1 MIYFPTNKARTIQFL
16 SMFLG
21 LNNSRQ
27 IALIQYLCKKLWFF
41 LKWIYNLV
49 MRTVILSLIIVFTS
63 VMSFASNDVAEIA
76 HLREAADSLHSV
88 GRTDSAAIVG
98 EQAILLAEK
107 CGDLIQIVGTN
118 AAQGVF
124 LRSLGRI
131 DEALQRYETALSIIT
146 SGKFREN
153 PDQEAIEEIASLYIN
168 LSVLNL
174 DMQNKDDAGR
184 NAVLAGDWIAKSNDP
199 ELKGIIYG
207 VVGSVLTGCGDID
220 RALKYQDLAYQNS
233 LESGSSDAA
242 FRAAAYTMLLS
253 DRSGDKAK
261 TDSWRQKCLKLMP
274 EISSMTSKM
283 AYYQAECS
291 ICLKNKDN
299 RGAIVW
305 FDKILGLE
313 GIDNLPFVKFDCYN
327 NLHLAYADLGDYKN
341 AYTTL
346 LQSNELRDTLWAQEK
361 AESLRDLTI
370 KYETKETQLALAQSE
385 AKRANILM
393 WLFAALAVLLIGMVV
408 FVVYATRQ
416 KRRRLQREMEF
427 AKIRADIGRQ
437 LTQQYI
443 EGLES
448 ERQRMAWELH
458 DGVCNDLLA
467 IQMNINAGKPADS
480 TASMIAS
487 CRESVHRISHELMP
501 PEFSYA
507 SLDEVVRFFIS
518 KQADANNGKIVF
530 TYDSLASDSDWS
542 EVQDATALEIYRIVQ
557 ESVGN
562 AVKHS
567 GADRVEV
574 KLTLTKEKLEALII
588 DNGYYQKKASSGKK
602 GIGLDSIRRR
612 ANALGGTISL
622 ESREPVGTVVKL
634 TVIF

>member
-1 MIYFPTNKARTIQFL
+1 
-16 SMFLG
+16 
-21 LNNSRQ
+21 
-27 IALIQYLCKKLWFF
+27 
-41 LKWIYNLV
+41 
-49 MRTVILSLIIVFTS
+49 MRTVIISLLLTLTS
-63 VMSFASNDVAEIA
+63 AMSFASANDIAEIA
-76 HLREAADSLHSV
+76 RMRETADSLHSI

-98 EQAILLAEK
+98 EKAILLADK
-107 CGDLIQIVGTN
+107 VGNPTQIVGTN

-131 DEALQRYETALSIIT
+131 DEAMQKYETALAIIT

-168 LSVLNL
+168 LAVLNL
-174 DMQNKDDAGR
+174 DMQNKDEAGR
-184 NAVLAGDWIAKSNDP
+184 NAVSAGDWVAKSNDP

-233 LESGSSDAA
+233 IESGSTDAA

-253 DRSGDKAK
+253 DRSGDKGKAE
-261 TDSWRQKCLKLMP
+261 SWRKKCLELMP
-274 EISSMTSKM
+274 EITSMTSKM

-305 FDKILGLE
+305 FDKILGLD

-341 AYTTL
+341 AYATL
-346 LQSNELRDTLWAQEK
+346 LQSNEMRDTLWAQEK

-393 WLFAALAVLLIGMVV
+393 WLFAVLAVLLIGVVV

-448 ERQRMAWELH
+448 ERQRMARELH

-467 IQMNINAGKPADS
+467 IRMNINADKPADS
-480 TASMIAS
+480 TASMIDA
-487 CRESVHRISHELMP
+487 CRESVRRISHELMP

-518 KQADANNGKIVF
+518 KQADANKGKIIF
-530 TYDSLASDSDWS
+530 DYDSSADDTDWS
-542 EVQDATALEIYRIVQ
+542 EVPDATALEIYRIIQ
-557 ESVGN
+557 EGVGN

-567 GADRVEV
+567 GATNINVS
-574 KLTLTKEKLEALII
+574 LYLTKEKLEASII
-588 DNGYYQKKASSGKK
+588 DNGTYQQKISGGKK
-602 GIGLDSIRRR
+602 GIGVDSIRRR
-612 ANALGGTISL
+612 ANAIGGNITM
-622 ESREPVGTVVKL
+622 EAHEPTGTAVKL
-634 TVIF
+634 TLDF

>member
-1 MIYFPTNKARTIQFL
+1 MKMI
-16 SMFLG
+16 
-21 LNNSRQ
+21 
-27 IALIQYLCKKLWFF
+27 
-41 LKWIYNLV
+41 V
-49 MRTVILSLIIVFTS
+49 LSLLMAITS
-63 VMSFASNDVAEIA
+63 VITYASANDIAEIA
-76 HLREAADSLHSV
+76 RLRATADSLHSI
-88 GRTDSAAIVG
+88 GRTDSAAIIG
-98 EQAILLAEK
+98 EKAIWLADK
-107 CGDLIQIVGTN
+107 SGDPTQIVGTN

-131 DEALQRYETALSIIT
+131 DDALQRYEAALAIIT

-153 PDQEAIEEIASLYIN
+153 PDQESVEEIASLYIN
-168 LSVLNL
+168 LGVLNL
-174 DMQNKDDAGR
+174 DMQNKDEAVR
-184 NAVLAGDWIAKSNDP
+184 NAILAGEWVAKSNDP
-199 ELKGIIYG
+199 ELKGVVYG

-220 RALKYQDLAYQNS
+220 RALKYQDLAYRYS
-233 LESGSSDAA
+233 MESGSTDAA
-242 FRAAAYTMLLS
+242 FRAAAYNMLLS
-253 DRSGDKAK
+253 DRSGDKNK
-261 TDSWRQKCLKLMP
+261 TEAWRQKCLELMP
-274 EISSMTSKM
+274 EINSTTTKM

-305 FDKILGLE
+305 FDKILGLD

-327 NLHLAYADLGDYKN
+327 NLHLAYADLGEYKN
-341 AYTTL
+341 AYETL
-346 LQSNELRDTLWAQEK
+346 LKSNEIRDTLWAQEK

-370 KYETKETQLALAQSE
+370 KYETKEAQLALAQSE

-393 WLFAALAVLLIGMVV
+393 WLFATLAVLLIGAVV

-448 ERQRMAWELH
+448 ERQRMARELH

-480 TASMIAS
+480 TASMIDT
-487 CRESVHRISHELMP
+487 CRESVRRISHELMP

-507 SLDEVVRFFIS
+507 SLDEVVRFFIA
-518 KQADANNGKIVF
+518 KQAEANKGKISFV
-530 TYDSLASDSDWS
+530 YDSSAIDSDWS
-542 EVQDATALEIYRIVQ
+542 DVPDATSLEIYRIIQ
-557 ESVGN
+557 EGVGN

-567 GADRVEV
+567 GATNIDVS
-574 KLTLTKEKLEALII
+574 LYLTKDKLEASIN
-588 DNGYYQKKASSGKK
+588 DNGTYKQKISGTKK

-612 ANALGGTISL
+612 ANAVGGSVSI
-622 ESREPVGTVVKL
+622 EPSEPSGTTVKL
-634 TVIF
+634 TIIF

>member
-1 MIYFPTNKARTIQFL
+1 MRTIFVSLFL
-16 SMFLG
+16 T
-21 LNNSRQ
+21 
-27 IALIQYLCKKLWFF
+27 I
-41 LKWIYNLV
+41 
-49 MRTVILSLIIVFTS
+49 TS
-63 VMSFASNDVAEIA
+63 VISFASANDIEEIGR
-76 HLREAADSLHSV
+76 LRETADSLHSI

-98 EQAILLAEK
+98 ERAISLADK
-107 CGDLIQIVGTN
+107 IGDPTQIVGTN

-124 LRSLGRI
+124 LRSLGRV
-131 DEALQRYETALSIIT
+131 DEAMQRYETALSIIT

-174 DMQNKDDAGR
+174 DMQNKDEAGR
-184 NAVLAGDWIAKSNDP
+184 NATLAGDWIAKSNDP
-199 ELKGIIYG
+199 ELKGVIYG
-207 VVGSVLTGCGDID
+207 VAGSVLTGCGDLD
-220 RALKYQDLAYQNS
+220 RAMKYQDLAYQNS
-233 LESGSSDAA
+233 IESGSNDAA

-253 DRSGDKAK
+253 DRSGNKGKA
-261 TDSWRQKCLKLMP
+261 DSWRQKCRRLMP
-274 EISSMTSKM
+274 EITSMTSKM

-299 RGAIVW
+299 KGAIVW

-341 AYTTL
+341 AYNTL
-346 LQSNELRDTLWAQEK
+346 LQSNEMRDTLWAQEK

-385 AKRANILM
+385 AKRNNILM
-393 WLFAALAVLLIGMVV
+393 WLFAALALLLIGAFV

-416 KRRRLQREMEF
+416 KRRRMQREMEF

-448 ERQRMAWELH
+448 ERQRMARELH

-467 IQMNINAGKPADS
+467 IQMNISAGKPADS
-480 TASMIAS
+480 TASMIDT
-487 CRESVHRISHELMP
+487 CRESVRRISHELMP

-507 SLDEVVRFFIS
+507 SLDEVVRFFVS
-518 KQADANNGKIVF
+518 KQADANNGKIAF
-530 TYDSLASDSDWS
+530 IYDSSAIDSDWS
-542 EVQDATALEIYRIVQ
+542 SVADDISLEVYRIVQ
-557 ESVGN
+557 EAVGN

-567 GADRVEV
+567 GAEEINVR
-574 KLTLTKEKLEALII
+574 LILTKEKLETVIS
-588 DNGYYQKKASSGKK
+588 DNGSYQHRASSGKK
-602 GIGLDSIRRR
+602 GIGLESIRRR
-612 ANALGGTISL
+612 ANAIGGTVSVETC
-622 ESREPVGTVVKL
+622 ESGGTEVKL
-634 TVIF
+634 EVIF

>member
-1 MIYFPTNKARTIQFL
+1 MKMI
-16 SMFLG
+16 
-21 LNNSRQ
+21 
-27 IALIQYLCKKLWFF
+27 
-41 LKWIYNLV
+41 V
-49 MRTVILSLIIVFTS
+49 LSLLMAITS
-63 VMSFASNDVAEIA
+63 VITYASANDIAEIA
-76 HLREAADSLHSV
+76 RLRATADSLHSI
-88 GRTDSAAIVG
+88 GRTDSAAIIG
-98 EQAILLAEK
+98 EKAIWLADK
-107 CGDLIQIVGTN
+107 SGNPTQIVGTN

-131 DEALQRYETALSIIT
+131 DDALQRYEAALAIIT

-153 PDQEAIEEIASLYIN
+153 PDQESVEEIASLYIN
-168 LSVLNL
+168 LGVLNL
-174 DMQNKDDAGR
+174 DMQNKDEAGR
-184 NAVLAGDWIAKSNDP
+184 NAILAGEWVAKSNDP
-199 ELKGIIYG
+199 ELKGVVYG

-220 RALKYQDLAYQNS
+220 RALKYQDLAYRYS
-233 LESGSSDAA
+233 MESGSTDAA
-242 FRAAAYTMLLS
+242 FRAAAYNMLLS
-253 DRSGDKAK
+253 DRSGDKNK
-261 TDSWRQKCLKLMP
+261 TEAWRQKCLELMP
-274 EISSMTSKM
+274 EINSTTTKM

-305 FDKILGLE
+305 FDKILGLD

-327 NLHLAYADLGDYKN
+327 NLHLAYSDLGEYKN
-341 AYTTL
+341 AYETL
-346 LQSNELRDTLWAQEK
+346 LKSNEIRDTLWAQEK

-370 KYETKETQLALAQSE
+370 KYETKEAQLALAQSE

-393 WLFAALAVLLIGMVV
+393 WLFATIAVLLIGAVV

-448 ERQRMAWELH
+448 ERQRMARELH

-480 TASMIAS
+480 TASMIDT
-487 CRESVHRISHELMP
+487 CRESVRRISHELMP

-507 SLDEVVRFFIS
+507 SLDEVVRFFIA
-518 KQADANNGKIVF
+518 KQAEANKGKISFV
-530 TYDSLASDSDWS
+530 YDSSAIDSNWSD
-542 EVQDATALEIYRIVQ
+542 VPDATSLEVYRIIQ
-557 ESVGN
+557 EGVGN

-567 GADRVEV
+567 
-574 KLTLTKEKLEALII
+574 
-588 DNGYYQKKASSGKK
+588 
-602 GIGLDSIRRR
+602 
-612 ANALGGTISL
+612 
-622 ESREPVGTVVKL
+622 
-634 TVIF
+634 

>member
-1 MIYFPTNKARTIQFL
+1 
-16 SMFLG
+16 
-21 LNNSRQ
+21 
-27 IALIQYLCKKLWFF
+27 
-41 LKWIYNLV
+41 
-49 MRTVILSLIIVFTS
+49 MRTVIISLLLTLTS
-63 VMSFASNDVAEIA
+63 VMSFASANDIAEIA
-76 HLREAADSLHSV
+76 LLRETADSLHSI

-98 EQAILLAEK
+98 EKAILLADK
-107 CGDLIQIVGTN
+107 VGNPTQIVGTN

-131 DEALQRYETALSIIT
+131 DEAMQKYETALAIIT

-168 LSVLNL
+168 LAVLNL
-174 DMQNKDDAGR
+174 DMQNKDEAGR
-184 NAVLAGDWIAKSNDP
+184 NAVSAGDWVAKSNDP

-233 LESGSSDAA
+233 IESGSTDAA

-253 DRSGDKAK
+253 DRSGDKGKAE
-261 TDSWRQKCLKLMP
+261 SWRQKCLKLMP

-448 ERQRMAWELH
+448 ERQRMARELH

-487 CRESVHRISHELMP
+487 CRESVRRISHELMP

-518 KQADANNGKIVF
+518 KQADANKGKIIF
-530 TYDSLASDSDWS
+530 DYDSSADDTDWS
-542 EVQDATALEIYRIVQ
+542 EVPDATALEIYRIIQ
-557 ESVGN
+557 EGVGN

-567 GADRVEV
+567 GATNINVS
-574 KLTLTKEKLEALII
+574 LYLTKEKLEASII
-588 DNGYYQKKASSGKK
+588 DNGTYQQKISGGKK
-602 GIGLDSIRRR
+602 GIGVDSIRRR
-612 ANALGGTISL
+612 ANAIGGNVTM
-622 ESREPVGTVVKL
+622 EAHEPTGTAVKL
-634 TVIF
+634 TLDF